1 MRSGW
6 NGFERVDLLAG
17 ADQHDRL
24 AGDRAHRQ
32 RGAAARVAID
42 AGQDDAG
49 DAGALAERLRDID
62 RVLAGHR
69 VGDEQRLVRRCRLA
83 HRGDFEHQLLVD
95 VQPAGGVEHHDV
107 VALAPPDFQRAPGDL
122 DRALPRHDR
131 QCRDAD

>member
-1 MRSGW
+1 MRVRVER
-6 NGFERVDLLAG
+6 FERVDLLAG

-42 AGQDDAG
+42 AGQHDAG
-49 DAGALAERLRDID
+49 DAGALAERLGDID

-69 VGDEQRLVRRCRLA
+69 IGDEQRLVRRRRLA
-83 HRGDFEHQLLVD
+83 HRRDFEHQLLVD

-107 VALAPPDFQRAPGDL
+107 VALAPPDLAARAG
-122 DRALPRHDR
+122 
-131 QCRDAD
+131 